1 MRLGRN
7 HWHGAHVLSL
17 LSILGTL
24 PAGWRNQIFIIAMK
38 LFGGGFYFRCRKVLN
53 MRLFPND
60 KNGKAWDQNVMQKS
74 YSVLLVQ

>member
-1 MRLGRN
+1 MLIG
-7 HWHGAHVLSL
+7 L
-17 LSILGTL
+17 LDSDVD
-24 PAGWRNQIFIIAMK
+24 ADADFI
-38 LFGGGFYFRCRKVLN
+38 CRKVLN